1 MKINPLPDINYL
13 KECFE
18 IDDSV
23 PQGLRWKPQRP
34 EFHFKAA
41 KTHKRWT
48 TLYAGKACGTIHRKR
63 ETTRK
68 YYITQLS
75 GRNFFNHRIIYGI
88 HHGVADFKKAIDHI
102 DGNSQNNDIKNLRL
116 VTASENKLN
125 SKINKNNTSG
135 YKNIVFLKS
144 RKKYVCQIVINRKRK
159 HIGIYNTLEGALK
172 ARNSYIEHLKGTI
185 GDYFRI

>member
-18 IDDSV
+18 IDNSV
-23 PQGLRWKPQRP
+23 PQGLRWILQRP
-34 EFHFKAA
+34 QSHFKTVE
-41 KTHKRWT
+41 THKRWT

-68 YYITQLS
+68 YYITELS
-75 GRNFFNHRIIYGI
+75 GRSFFNHRIIYGI
-88 HHGVADFKKAIDHI
+88 HHGVTDFEKAIDHI
-102 DGNSQNNDIKNLRL
+102 DGNVQNNDIKNLRL

-125 SKINKNNTSG
+125 SKIHKNNKSG
-135 YKNIVFLKS
+135 HKNIYFREKYKS
-144 RKKYVCQIVINRKRK
+144 YNCGITINGKQK
-159 HIGIYNTLEGALK
+159 HIGSYNTLEEALK
-172 ARNSYIEHLKGTI
+172 ARNSYIEHLKETI

>member
-18 IDDSV
+18 IDNSV
-23 PQGLRWKPQRP
+23 PQGLRWKLQRP
-34 EFHFKAA
+34 ESHFKTV

-48 TLYAGKACGTIHRKR
+48 TLYAGKACGTISHKS
-63 ETTRK
+63 ETRK
-68 YYITQLS
+68 YYLTQLN
-75 GRNFFNHRIIYGI
+75 GRTFFNHRIIYGI

-102 DGNSQNNDIKNLRL
+102 DGNGQNNDIKNLRL

-135 YKNIVFLKS
+135 YKNIYFHKLF
-144 RKKYVCQIVINRKRK
+144 KKYVCQIVINRKHK
-159 HIGIYNTLEGALK
+159 HLGFYNTLEEALK
-172 ARNSYIEHLKGTI
+172 ARNSYIEHLKETI